1 MMARAV
7 MILAIASSLQLSAAF
22 YLPGVASKT
31 FRDGDEV
38 NIKVQTVSLMT
49 RPIQGPMGEWAC
61 SRLCSNDHLLPV
73 PSYDC

>member
-38 NIKVQTVSLMT
+38 NIKVQTVSLH
-49 RPIQGPMGEWAC
+49 GPSRARWMQWAC
-61 SRLCSNDHLLPV
+61 SRLCSNDHLLPI